1 MRASDALRKQS
12 FAVRPAEGLSRAKRS
27 MRPSEAASLA
37 LRLIVAA
44 VVLKLA
50 LHVAT
55 AIITPYGLH
64 RDEFLYLAM
73 GEHLRLWRMDF
84 PPAIAILAQLM
95 RHTVGVGLAALRL
108 VPALFST
115 VLVVLSALTAR
126 ELGGGRYAQGLA
138 ALTVIASVAFL
149 RSGSLFQPVVLDQVA
164 WTVVL
169 FALLKLA
176 RSDDPR
182 WWIVVGVAGGFGL
195 LTKFSIGIIGVGVLA
210 ALIVLPERRWL
221 ATRWPWL
228 AALLALLI
236 GLPSIVGQIRTGW
249 PAILYA
255 RELGAEQLAHV
266 TVGGFIGSQLVML
279 GPAVFLAVAGL
290 WELLRRAPFRI
301 VAVSCLSAL
310 VILLLMH
317 GKAYYLLPIYPVLL
331 GAGAEWAERV
341 SDYLAQQR
349 GRAVVRAVI
358 AIVIA
363 AYGAFALPFGLPVLP
378 PERMARYATLGPSGL
393 TKTNTGQPLQLPQD
407 YADML
412 NWRERV
418 EAVAQ
423 VYDSLPPEQ
432 RAKAVIAADNYGE
445 AGAIDYY
452 GPAMGLPKAICACG
466 SYWFFGPGDLPGEVL
481 VNIGTD
487 ESDLRKLYG
496 SVQPAGRI
504 DLPWSVPEERDVPLY
519 VATEPVMTLQ
529 ELWPRLDP
537 RLEESGDR

>member
-12 FAVRPAEGLSRAKRS
+12 FTVRPSEGLWRAKRAARS
-27 MRPSEAASLA
+27 MEPAALA
-37 LRLIVAA
+37 LWLIVAA

-50 LHVAT
+50 LHVTT
-55 AIITPYGLH
+55 AMITPYGLH

-73 GEHLRLWRMDF
+73 GEHLRLWGMDF

-95 RHTVGVGLAALRL
+95 RHTVGVGLATLRL

-115 VLVVLSALTAR
+115 VLVVLSALSAR
-126 ELGGGRYAQGLA
+126 ELGAGRYAQGLA
-138 ALTVIASVAFL
+138 ALAVIASAAFL
-149 RSGSLFQPVVLDQVA
+149 RSGALFQPVVLDQLA

-169 FALLKLA
+169 FALLKLTRTGDA
-176 RSDDPR
+176 R
-182 WWIVVGVAGGFGL
+182 WWILVGVAGGFGL
-195 LTKFSIGIIGVGVLA
+195 LTKFSIGIIGLGVLV

-221 ATRWPWL
+221 ATRWPWM

-236 GLPSIVGQIRTGW
+236 GSPSVVGQIRTGW
-249 PAILYA
+249 PALLYA

-266 TVGGFIGSQLVML
+266 TVGSFFASQLLML
-279 GPAVFLAVAGL
+279 GPAALLALAGL
-290 WELLRRAPFRI
+290 WELSRRARFRI
-301 VAVSCLSAL
+301 VAVSCLGAL
-310 VILLLMH
+310 VMLLLLR
-317 GKAYYLLPIYPVLL
+317 GKGYYLLPVYPVLL
-331 GAGAEWAERV
+331 GAGAAWAERV
-341 SDYLAQQR
+341 SDYLAHER
-349 GRAVVRAVI
+349 GRAVVRATI
-358 AIVIA
+358 AIVIVVF
-363 AYGAFALPFGLPVLP
+363 GALSLPFGLPVLP
-378 PERMARYATLGPSGL
+378 PERMARYATFGPGSAVA
-393 TKTNTGQPLQLPQD
+393 TNTGQALQLPQD

-412 NWRERV
+412 YWRERV
-418 EAVAQ
+418 EAVAH

-466 SYWFFGPGDLPGEVL
+466 SYWFFGPGALPGEAL

-496 SVQPAGRI
+496 NVQPAGRI
-504 DLPWSVPEERDVPLY
+504 DFPWSVPEERDVPLY

-529 ELWPRLDP
+529 ALWPRLDP
-537 RLEESGDR
+537 RLGESGDR